1 MEGAMVGLILGVL
14 LLYGFQTYLPA
25 MFMSRAYGVKA
36 LHHAGGPRDEPLPL
50 TINAGRAKR
59 AVANMNEA
67 MVVFLPLALL
77 AVHFGL
83 NSGLAWAG
91 ALVFLLARVAY
102 IPAYITAIGLTRSIV
117 WTIGHV
123 GLAMMAV
130 AVWMA

>member
-1 MEGAMVGLILGVL
+1 MVGLILGVL

-25 MFMSRAYGVKA
+25 MIMSRALGRKA
-36 LHHAGGPRDEPLPL
+36 LHHAGGPRDEALPL

-59 AVANMNEA
+59 ALANMNEA
-67 MVVFLPLALL
+67 ILVFLPLALL

-83 NSGLAWAG
+83 NGGLAWGG
-91 ALVFLLARVAY
+91 ALVFLLARAAY
-102 IPAYITAIGLTRSIV
+102 IPAYITAIGLTRSAV